1 MGKAGREVADASAKD
16 APNVENLFVTLPGC
30 GKAVKGLGKGG
41 AKRHRKTLRDN
52 IQGITKPA
60 IRRLARRGG
69 VKRTSDLIYEETRG
83 VPKVFLEN
91 VTRDAVIYTEQ
102 ISNNTSDLISQI
114 KKLKKSQ
121 LASKQP
127 SMQRYKS
134 IVKKAVSEKFETAE
148 RKRVFRQAKTDF
160 QRICFLLQAFKS
172 SRKGFE
178 QLIQLAMSE
187 EIEEINGK
195 SDRKSELFRLY
206 SAVAWNSKGIDVA
219 LSASTNAV
227 FYAVSPKQKALAFA
241 RRCNILYNLGLI
253 KEAILDGEYA
263 LRFPCPQDEA
273 GHIHLCLGECFRIL
287 NNISEARRHFEL
299 AISKLTRKEEAGQ
312 SELLSRA
319 QQGLTHCT
327 VEMTEIER
335 PPSWQSFRPQP
346 PQLVKRWTELSSDDL
361 TEEKSEEISCR
372 LLSSPKGLLGLKY
385 MGQKIGWSLQL
396 KKDISADVTTSFLV
410 EAVPMWDFVV
420 SGVPMML

>member
-1 MGKAGREVADASAKD
+1 MAD
-16 APNVENLFVTLPGC
+16 
-30 GKAVKGLGKGG
+30 
-41 AKRHRKTLRDN
+41 
-52 IQGITKPA
+52 
-60 IRRLARRGG
+60 
-69 VKRTSDLIYEETRG
+69 SD
-83 VPKVFLEN
+83 
-91 VTRDAVIYTEQ
+91 
-102 ISNNTSDLISQI
+102 DLISQI

-121 LASKQP
+121 LASEQP

-134 IVKKAVSEKFETAE
+134 MVKKAVSDKFETAE

-172 SRKGFE
+172 SRKGLE
-178 QLIQLAMSE
+178 QLIQLAISE

-206 SAVAWNSKGIDVA
+206 SAVAWNSKEIDEA

-227 FYAVSPKQKALAFA
+227 FYAVSPEQKALAFA

-263 LRFPCPQDEA
+263 LTFPCPQDEA
-273 GHIHLCLGECFRIL
+273 GHVHLCLGECFRIL

-361 TEEKSEEISCR
+361 TEEKNEEISCR

-396 KKDISADVTTSFLV
+396 KKDIFAGEVLIVEKPYAISLSSERTSYCCFCYKRCHNLIPCRGCAHVGFCSQQCADDAVKADRRLPEGREGMQHIFDCHGLLPCILV
-410 EAVPMWDFVV
+410 KNGELAHAVFSCIANTNQECLLNYICSTGKYEVA
-420 SGVPMML
+420 